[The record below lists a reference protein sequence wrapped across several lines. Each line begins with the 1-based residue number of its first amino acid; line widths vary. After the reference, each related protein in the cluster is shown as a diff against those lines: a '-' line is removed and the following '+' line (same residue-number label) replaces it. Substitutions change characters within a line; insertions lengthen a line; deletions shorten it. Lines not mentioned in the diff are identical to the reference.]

1 MDGRRAKAVRKTG
14 GLLLQNG
21 LLQRRRSRPV
31 PLPRQRLEPAEK
43 MRFSR
48 FPRVE
53 QPSPPSARRI
63 AAARRAV
70 QAEQDRYPL
79 FPQLV
84 THHTPEARL
93 AAIDKHR
100 VEWWQEQRDFRADRW
115 RKARSSLR
123 ALPPGPRNGI
133 IRYWQHGSLPGD
145 PTYLLGLI
153 HDHKARKR
161 CFWHALAELRRL
173 KLISAG
179 LLPNPWK
186 RSN

>member
-1 MDGRRAKAVRKTG
+1 MRFT
-14 GLLLQNG
+14 
-21 LLQRRRSRPV
+21 
-31 PLPRQRLEPAEK
+31 
-43 MRFSR
+43 RFSR
-48 FPRVE
+48 GE
-53 QPSPPSARRI
+53 HQPSPPSARRV
-63 AAARRAV
+63 AAAKRAV
-70 QAEQDRYPL
+70 QAEKERYPL

-133 IRYWQHGSLPGD
+133 IRYWRHGSLPGD

-153 HDHKARKR
+153 HDHKAKKR

-179 LLPNPWK
+179 LLLNPWK

>member
-1 MDGRRAKAVRKTG
+1 
-14 GLLLQNG
+14 LC
-21 LLQRRRSRPV
+21 QRRRSRPV
-31 PLPRQRLEPAEK
+31 PLPRQRPEPAET

-53 QPSPPSARRI
+53 QPTRPSARRV

-115 RKARSSLR
+115 RKARASARTSQRNHSLLATWIPPRRSDVFARTYPRPQSEKALFLARTCR
-123 ALPPGPRNGI
+123 ASPAQIDFGRPP
-133 IRYWQHGSLPGD
+133 S
-145 PTYLLGLI
+145 
-153 HDHKARKR
+153 
-161 CFWHALAELRRL
+161 
-173 KLISAG
+173 
-179 LLPNPWK
+179 
-186 RSN
+186 